1 MVKNVFMILLLR
13 ALAVHVRHHLVEE
26 IEVADFG
33 VEIGPQGHRLFFPNV
48 FVFGLVEDFDAGL
61 LHGGLQAVFHGDD
74 HFAVVLGGEASAF
87 EDGLLD
93 IGGLLLEPCVVDD
106 HDDDLELVAQ
116 LGHVLLHFFKLVGRK
131 DHVGVFLAVDDLLLE
146 GVECFVP
153 REGGRLTAPCA
164 ERVDHDRVVGHADFE
179 ALEVFDGADG
189 MLAVADVAVA
199 EVEPADD
206 AVAAFLDGLGVELVP
221 ILVED
226 VPAFLVGP
234 EQIGEID
241 DIEGRG
247 EHGGIIG
254 SQGCYLDDA
263 LLHVLKGAF
272 LAAELAGGVD
282 LYFHSAL
289 GFLFNVFL
297 EVQSRRVM
305 RLLHHGR
312 RTVAV
317 AHDDF
322 LFGRRL
328 RGQAQDRP
336 DHQSYRCLPC
346 VGQLHNALL
355 LGVIWLGL
363 RPFGMPYMLQGRGHE
378 A

>member
-1 MVKNVFMILLLR
+1 M
-13 ALAVHVRHHLVEE
+13 
-26 IEVADFG
+26 
-33 VEIGPQGHRLFFPNV
+33 
-48 FVFGLVEDFDAGL
+48 
-61 LHGGLQAVFHGDD
+61 
-74 HFAVVLGGEASAF
+74 LGGEASAF

-93 IGGLLLEPCVVDD
+93 VGGLLLEPCVVDD

-131 DHVGVFLAVDDLLLE
+131 NHVRVFLAVDDLLLK
-146 GVECFVP
+146 GVEGFVP
-153 REGGRLTAPCA
+153 REGGRFTAPGP

-179 ALEVFDGADG
+179 ALEVFDGTDG
-189 MLAVADVAVA
+189 PFAVADVAVA

-206 AVAAFLDGLGVELVP
+206 AVAAFLDGFSVEFVP
-221 ILVED
+221 VLVED
-226 VPAFLVGP
+226 GPAFLIGP
-234 EQIGEID
+234 EQVGKID
-241 DIEGRG
+241 DVEGGG
-247 EHGGIIG
+247 EHGGVVG
-254 SQGCYLDDA
+254 SQGGYLDDA

-297 EVQSRRVM
+297 EVQSRRVVG
-305 RLLHHGR
+305 LLHHGR

-336 DHQSYRCLPC
+336 DHQSYRRLPC

-363 RPFGMPYMLQGRGHE
+363 RPSGVPCGAGVADMRPKGWISL
-378 A
+378 